1 MQNQC
6 VLTGQV
12 VAIEPVRHTPG
23 GVPRQRLWLE
33 HRSRQEQAGVARAVE
48 ARIALIL
55 AGEAGIRAAAGIREG
70 SQIQVTGFIA
80 RSGHKGEAQDRLELH
95 VQELAHLD

>member
-1 MQNQC
+1 VQNQC

-33 HRSRQEQAGVARAVE
+33 HRSRQEEAGVARAVE
-48 ARIALIL
+48 VRIALIL
-55 AGEAGIRAAAGIREG
+55 VGNDGIRAGAGLREG
-70 SQIQVTGFIA
+70 SQIQASGFIA
-80 RSGHKGEAQDRLELH
+80 RSGHRGEAQDRLELH
-95 VQELAHLD
+95 VQALDHLD

>member
-6 VLTGQV
+6 LLTGQV
-12 VAIEPVRHTPG
+12 VVIEPVRYTPG

-33 HRSRQEQAGVARAVE
+33 HRSRQEEAGVARAVE

-55 AGEAGIRAAAGIREG
+55 AGAAVIDSASAVREG
-70 SQIQVTGFIA
+70 SQIQVSGFIA
-80 RSGHKGEAQDRLELH
+80 RSGHRGEAQDRLELH
-95 VQELAHLD
+95 VQVLTYLD

>member
-12 VAIEPVRHTPG
+12 VAIESVRHTPG

-33 HRSRQEQAGVARAVE
+33 HRSRQEEAGVARAVQV
-48 ARIALIL
+48 RIALIL
-55 AGEAGIRAAAGIREG
+55 AGEAQVRAAADLRQG
-70 SQIQVTGFIA
+70 SQVQVSGFIA
-80 RSGHKGEAQDRLELH
+80 QAGHRGEAQDRLELH
-95 VQELAHLD
+95 VQVLQPLD

>member
-12 VAIEPVRHTPG
+12 VAIEPVRQTPG
-23 GVPRQRLWLE
+23 GVARQRLWLE
-33 HRSRQEQAGVARAVE
+33 HRSRQEEAGVARAVE

-55 AGEAGIRAAAGIREG
+55 AGEVISSAAQVREG
-70 SQIQVTGFIA
+70 SQIQASGFIA
-80 RSGHKGEAQDRLELH
+80 RAGHRGEAQDRLELH
-95 VQELAHLD
+95 VQDLVHLD